1 MRGRYTDSNTVR
13 QKNKYVRL
21 LVTVGSILLAAGIL
35 FMIAKF
41 SYNHFFKKYNSS
53 INVDSLYKFWEA
65 KDYKKVY
72 DISNEIIAKDF
83 LNNAARTLHGYSSFM
98 LAAAQTESQ
107 SNQDLL
113 DEAIINIRIA
123 LQYAKEN
130 MVPQLEYMLGKA
142 YFYKDGMKNSADA
155 EDGGEHESHYYAD
168 LAIKYL
174 TMSREAG
181 FTADDLFE
189 HLGFSYKALG
199 ETLNSIA
206 AFSQVLD
213 TPRESDKLLLAI
225 AEQYCNAKETASAKQ
240 YLKRTKDKTQDDEI
254 YLRASFL
261 LAQICFDE
269 GRYEEAE
276 KQFNEILEKD
286 KKNVDAYYGLGL
298 IYEKQGDD
306 AEARAE
312 YRKILAYSPRHYG
325 ARKKLASGS

>member
-181 FTADDLFE
+181 FTADDL
-189 HLGFSYKALG
+189 SNTWDSATRRSVKR
-199 ETLNSIA
+199 S
-206 AFSQVLD
+206 
-213 TPRESDKLLLAI
+213 
-225 AEQYCNAKETASAKQ
+225 TASQPFHRCLTLQGNPTSFSWQSQSSTATQ
-240 YLKRTKDKTQDDEI
+240 RKRHRQSSTSRGQRTRLRMTKST
-254 YLRASFL
+254 
-261 LAQICFDE
+261 
-269 GRYEEAE
+269 
-276 KQFNEILEKD
+276 
-286 KKNVDAYYGLGL
+286 
-298 IYEKQGDD
+298 
-306 AEARAE
+306 
-312 YRKILAYSPRHYG
+312 
-325 ARKKLASGS
+325 